1 MAKNKQKEKN
11 FSTWRLFKLV
21 YDFLDKK
28 DKKLVILGGF
38 ISFWNAVFYV
48 GGTTLTGVIISLFFN
63 QTMFDASGKVIPGAF
78 DVKGFIIWNSIL
90 AICFIC
96 YAIVRFIQS
105 RILIAI
111 AYKAATKMR
120 KVAMEKLI
128 EMPVSF
134 YDKEKSGDLI
144 SVLINDINNLANSFV
159 QMFNETWNNIFNV
172 ILSILAMAFVSF
184 TLTAIV
190 IPLSV
195 LFFSL
200 GYFMISKARKSYVL
214 VQQDFGDLNAYVEEM
229 LTNSKITQTFDR
241 QETAEKN
248 FKKITHHIYWH
259 SFKGDVYIKLF
270 DPWFIISTN
279 LLVLLISL
287 FAIIFNIKNVPTL
300 SIFSFFS
307 KADAGF
313 MIAYTSLLWNYTG
326 TLQVFFN
333 VIFSIQIGLASTKR
347 VFRLLELELPTKIKN
362 PIELKD
368 IEGHIEFR
376 NVCFRYDKNSS
387 KYQLKNATFEALPGQ
402 TIAIVGPTGAGKTT
416 IINLLSKFYEYEE
429 GSIKIDGVELTKIT
443 KKNLRDLMSVVL
455 QDSFMFNETIMDNL
469 KVASDKITNQEV
481 YEMASLTSAH
491 NFIQK
496 LEKGYDTVIE
506 NSGQSLSQGERQLL
520 SITRALLG
528 KKKVLILDEATS
540 NVDSNTEQVIQK
552 ALQEEL
558 MKDRT
563 SIVIAH
569 RLSTIKNADLIL
581 VVDDGQIIEQG
592 NHASLMEAKG
602 YYFNLYENQFK

>member
-1 MAKNKQKEKN
+1 MN
-11 FSTWRLFKLV
+11 
-21 YDFLDKK
+21 
-28 DKKLVILGGF
+28 
-38 ISFWNAVFYV
+38 
-48 GGTTLTGVIISLFFN
+48 
-63 QTMFDASGKVIPGAF
+63 
-78 DVKGFIIWNSIL
+78 
-90 AICFIC
+90 
-96 YAIVRFIQS
+96 
-105 RILIAI
+105 
-111 AYKAATKMR
+111 
-120 KVAMEKLI
+120 
-128 EMPVSF
+128 
-134 YDKEKSGDLI
+134 
-144 SVLINDINNLANSFV
+144 
-159 QMFNETWNNIFNV
+159 
-172 ILSILAMAFVSF
+172 
-184 TLTAIV
+184 
-190 IPLSV
+190 
-195 LFFSL
+195 
-200 GYFMISKARKSYVL
+200 
-214 VQQDFGDLNAYVEEM
+214 
-229 LTNSKITQTFDR
+229 
-241 QETAEKN
+241 
-248 FKKITHHIYWH
+248 
-259 SFKGDVYIKLF
+259 
-270 DPWFIISTN
+270 
-279 LLVLLISL
+279 
-287 FAIIFNIKNVPTL
+287 
-300 SIFSFFS
+300 
-307 KADAGF
+307 
-313 MIAYTSLLWNYTG
+313 
-326 TLQVFFN
+326 
-333 VIFSIQIGLASTKR
+333 
-347 VFRLLELELPTKIKN
+347 
-362 PIELKD
+362 
-368 IEGHIEFR
+368 FR

-402 TIAIVGPTGAGKTT
+402 IIAIVGPTGAGKTT

-540 NVDSNTEQVIQK
+540 NVDSNTEQIIQK

-569 RLSTIKNADLIL
+569 RLSTIKNANLIL